1 MGMVT
6 GKLLD
11 GSQLAVA
18 EDLWASYLAVCGY
31 PE

>member
-1 MGMVT
+1 MVT

-18 EDLWASYLAVCGY
+18 EDLRASYLAVCGY

>member
-1 MGMVT
+1 MVT

-18 EDLWASYLAVCGY
+18 EDLRASCLAVCGY